1 MRLLIDT
8 NIFIYREDYGVV
20 PENLQRL
27 IKILNDLGAHIL
39 VHPMSVEE
47 IKRDEDAERREV
59 SLSKIKTYT
68 FVENPPEAT
77 DDKKFIALVGQTD
90 DPHEIV
96 DNNLLF
102 CIQKE
107 AAQYLITE
115 DKGIHR
121 KAEKIQLS
129 DRVLSV
135 SEAIDSFEGF
145 LPKEAVRTPPSLNH
159 VPLYTLDIED
169 PIFNSLKQEYPDFEK
184 WWRKKCREGRKAWV
198 YFQENRTIGA
208 ILILKLEEESI
219 PSTPSLPEKKRV
231 KICTLKVKETG
242 HKIGELFI
250 KISVR
255 LAIKNQRDELYL
267 THFTKLEGDRLVDLI
282 KEFGFNQAAKTS
294 DGEAVYVKN
303 IYPIRNGYV
312 PIEIDKQFYPG
323 FYDGEKV
330 KKFLVP
336 IQPQYHDRLFI
347 DWPGRQHSL
356 FEFSKTGAELITEG
370 NTIKKAY
377 ICHSKT
383 RKVSTGDILLFYRS
397 RDKKSVTT
405 LGIAEEVYDDITSA
419 ERIIHLIGKRSVYSI
434 PEIEELTIKPTKVI
448 LFRQHFNFPIPVSRD
463 FLNEEDIMCWA
474 PQSITE
480 IENEEYQLIK
490 NKGGIDESFTVD

>member
-1 MRLLIDT
+1 LGDKWAPRRPPWSNCQT
-8 NIFIYREDYGVV
+8 HFPG
-20 PENLQRL
+20 
-27 IKILNDLGAHIL
+27 KISGTKCQTW
-39 VHPMSVEE
+39 VE
-47 IKRDEDAERREV
+47 
-59 SLSKIKTYT
+59 
-68 FVENPPEAT
+68 
-77 DDKKFIALVGQTD
+77 
-90 DPHEIV
+90 
-96 DNNLLF
+96 
-102 CIQKE
+102 
-107 AAQYLITE
+107 
-115 DKGIHR
+115 
-121 KAEKIQLS
+121 
-129 DRVLSV
+129 
-135 SEAIDSFEGF
+135 
-145 LPKEAVRTPPSLNH
+145 
-159 VPLYTLDIED
+159 
-169 PIFNSLKQEYPDFEK
+169 
-184 WWRKKCREGRKAWV
+184 
-198 YFQENRTIGA
+198 
-208 ILILKLEEESI
+208 
-219 PSTPSLPEKKRV
+219 
-231 KICTLKVKETG
+231 ETG

-255 LAIKNQRDELYL
+255 LAIKNKRDELYL
-267 THFTKLEGDRLVDLI
+267 THFTKQEEDRLVDLI

-303 IYPIRNGYV
+303 IYPIRNAYT

-330 KKFLVP
+330 KKFLIP

-347 DWPGRQHSL
+347 DWLGRQHSL

-397 RDKKSVTT
+397 RDKKSITT

-434 PEIEELTIKPTKVI
+434 PEIEELTRKPTKVI
-448 LFRQHFNFPIPVSRD
+448 LFRQHFNFPTPVSRD

-490 NKGGIDESFTVD
+490 NKGGIDESFTDGMFKIPPCDREIYLGP